1 MPERIYLTTTDGNI
15 EPLQEKAF
23 DLEDELQALIAEH
36 PELLDG
42 EQMRPGDP
50 RRWLLISREK
60 GIAEAAGEGARWTL
74 DHLLVDQ
81 DARPTLAEVKRGWN
95 PEIRRTVVGQVLE
108 YAAHASVTWTAEEL
122 RETFERSAQDRD
134 SDPQEELARLLRT
147 DTEPDADEFWDNVAT
162 NLAANRLRLLFISD
176 RIPDELARVVTFL
189 NEQMPDI
196 EVLAV
201 EIKRFQGE
209 SNQTQTLV
217 PRVIGRSTR
226 MVPGN
231 QGRGTRT
238 TRESF
243 LDAFADER
251 VAGVANA
258 LLDVAQKN
266 GAKIEYGRTGPTI
279 RVRCEGIRQPITVA
293 WLYPRKDIRWMR
305 TREFTF
311 GAALYEHELPDDKLS
326 HVQGY
331 LDELRTAAFT
341 RDVSS
346 EGIRA
351 WAVEHEV
358 AVEHREY
365 LTDLLQRIIT
375 GLAS

>member
-1 MPERIYLTTTDGNI
+1 MAERIYLRTKEGNI
-15 EPLQEKAF
+15 EPLEETAF
-23 DLEDELQALIAEH
+23 ALEDELQTLIAEH
-36 PELLDG
+36 PELLGG

-50 RRWLLISREK
+50 RRWLLITREK
-60 GIAEAAGEGARWTL
+60 GIAEAPGEGARWAL

-81 DARPTLAEVKRGWN
+81 DARPTLAEVKRGWSS
-95 PEIRRTVVGQVLE
+95 EIRRTIVGQVLE
-108 YAAHASVTWTAEEL
+108 YAAHASETWTAKDL
-122 RETFERSAQDRD
+122 RETFERRAEARD
-134 SDPQEELARLLRT
+134 TDPQEELDRLLQKGA
-147 DTEPDADEFWDNVAT
+147 EVDADEFWNAVAT
-162 NLAANRLRLLFISD
+162 NLDANRLRLLFISD

-189 NEQMPDI
+189 NEQMPNI

-201 EIKRFQGE
+201 EIKRFRGE
-209 SNQTQTLV
+209 SSQTLV

-226 MVPGN
+226 RVPGN
-231 QGRGTRT
+231 EGRGTRA

-251 VAGVANA
+251 VGAVANA
-258 LLDVAQKN
+258 LLDVARAN

-305 TREFTF
+305 TREFSF
-311 GAALYEHELPDDKLS
+311 GAAYYDYQIPDDKRS
-326 HVQGY
+326 HVEGC
-331 LDELRTAAFT
+331 LNELRTAAFA

-346 EGIRA
+346 EGVQA

-358 AVEHREY
+358 AVEHQQY
-365 LTDLLQRIIT
+365 LTNLLQRIIK
-375 GLAS
+375 GWCS